1 MPTDLFDRVLR
12 PLRRRPLTG
21 RYPDE
26 PAVLPATVHGL
37 PEVDPSRCDATGDCV
52 TACPTRAIT
61 LMPGSWTVDAGR
73 CVFCAACA
81 LACPQDAIRLGSRFE
96 LAGRSREALRVS
108 TPVGGP
114 R

>member
-1 MPTDLFDRVLR
+1 MPMDLVDRILR
-12 PLRRRPLTG
+12 PLRGRPLTR

-26 PAVLPATVHGL
+26 PAVLPATMRGL
-37 PEVDPSRCDATGDCV
+37 PEVDPVRCDATADCV

-61 LMPGSWTVDAGR
+61 LAPGSWTVDAGR
-73 CVFCAACA
+73 CVFCDVCA

-96 LAGRSREALRVS
+96 LASPSRDGLHVS
-108 TPVGGP
+108 TPIRGP